1 MKRVIYLFLIF
12 LCAGS
17 LLVSCKKTN
26 TDNGAA
32 TETAT
37 ETVTVDDSTLARV
50 PAHNNTAEED
60 ALIMDFIKEMYEN
73 SLFVENEFLESH
85 CTPNLL
91 QQLKDDYDYEGE
103 GYANWDFRSDSQDGF
118 GEQTGILKIEK
129 INGRYYYEALDGGVK
144 FRNILSAFVQDGQ
157 VLFDGIMRDESYN
170 PAD

>member
-1 MKRVIYLFLIF
+1 MKKVIYLLIMLF
-12 LCAGS
+12 CAAS

-26 TDNGAA
+26 T
-32 TETAT
+32 TETVT
-37 ETVTVDDSTLARV
+37 ETVTVDDPALARV

-73 SLFVENEFLESH
+73 SLFIENEFLESH

-129 INGRYYYEALDGGVK
+129 IDGRYYYEALDGGVK
-144 FRNILSAFVQDGQ
+144 FRNILSAFVQDGK

-170 PAD
+170 PE